1 MRTEDVSRLRVKDPA
16 TLRHGAG
23 ALVADVAARGI
34 LEPLLIRVCA
44 CGKRWLANG
53 NHRLAAAEALG
64 LEDVPVR
71 EEARRCRGHRT
82 T

>member
-1 MRTEDVSRLRVKDPA
+1 MRTEDVSRLRVKGQA

-34 LEPLLIRVCA
+34 LEPLLIRVCV
-44 CGKRWLANG
+44 CGERWLANG
-53 NHRLAAAEALG
+53 NHRLAAAETLG
-64 LEDVPVR
+64 LDDVPVR
-71 EEARRCRGHRT
+71 EEEVRRCGHRT